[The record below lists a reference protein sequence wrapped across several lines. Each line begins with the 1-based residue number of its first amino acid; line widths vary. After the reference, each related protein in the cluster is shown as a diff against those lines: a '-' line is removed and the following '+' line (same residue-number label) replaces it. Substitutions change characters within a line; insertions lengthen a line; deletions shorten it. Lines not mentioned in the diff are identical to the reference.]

1 MTQTDKRLFLID
13 GSAQLYR
20 AHFAFIKNPLVNS
33 RGEITSAIYGFMN
46 MLISLIEREQPT
58 HLAIVFDTK
67 EPTFRHKRYPEYK
80 ATREKMPDDLVGQL
94 GRLDQV
100 LRATGLPVLAQPG
113 WEADDLIGT
122 LAHQAAKE
130 DFEVFMVTGDKDYQQ
145 LVTDRIKLYNPKA
158 DNILILGPKEVEEN
172 FGVPPEHVIDVLALM
187 GDTSDNVPGVS
198 GIGPKTAV
206 KLVQEYGD
214 LEAVLAAADS
224 MKKSKLRDNLL
235 EHTDIARLSRELVT
249 IPLDA
254 PATFDAEEFAYK
266 PIFNPELARIL
277 SELELDRILNR
288 LSGTAIDASSDK
300 AQAENRN
307 YTALTDASELRKL
320 VKQWMK
326 SKPLLSWD
334 LETTSID
341 PMQAELVGA
350 SFSVEE
356 CTAYYVS
363 MEHFEGERDLTD
375 GFRRFGETVD
385 GRTALF
391 LSIVQP
397 LLEDASIPKTG
408 QNIKYDMQVIA
419 TYGIEAQGIVFDT
432 MLAAYLINP
441 GSRTLNIDAL
451 SNEYLKLSKIPT
463 SDLIG
468 SGKNQL
474 SMRDVELDRIT
485 EYACE
490 DADYA
495 LRLTNKLSGLLDT
508 QQRILDEIEIPL
520 LPVLRQMEFYGIKL
534 DVDFLREMS
543 AELDRDLER
552 LVGECYAAAGEQFNL
567 NSPKQLAAILFDKL
581 HLPVRKKTKTGPS
594 TDVDTLTSLAELH
607 ELPLKLLDYRTLS
620 KLKSTYVDA
629 LPALVHP
636 QTGRLHTTFSQ
647 TIAATGRLSSNN
659 PNLQNIPIRTEI
671 GRRIREAFVPGDP
684 NWKLVSADYSQIE
697 LRIMAHLSGDDN
709 LLDAFRRDA
718 DIHRETAARM
728 FNTTIDNVDADM
740 RRAAKTVN
748 FGIIYGQTDFGL
760 AQELGIPRHAANE
773 FRKNYFKLYPGVAE
787 FMRSTIEKCRENGYV
802 ETMQGRRRAIPDIG
816 NSNRQLREFAER
828 TAINTPVQGSAA
840 DMIKLAMIA
849 IAQRLKGENFSARM
863 LLQVHDEL
871 VFESPIDEIQRLSEM
886 IQREMKEAL
895 PLSIPIV
902 VEVGTGA
909 NWLVAH

>member
-1 MTQTDKRLFLID
+1 
-13 GSAQLYR
+13 
-20 AHFAFIKNPLVNS
+20 FAFIKNPLVNS

-67 EPTFRHKRYPEYK
+67 EPTFRHKRYPKYK

-100 LRATGLPVLAQPG
+100 LRATGLPLLAEAG

-130 DFEVFMVTGDKDYQQ
+130 DFKVFMVTGDKDFQQ
-145 LVTDRIKLYNPKA
+145 LVTDKIKLYNPKA
-158 DNILILGPKEVEEN
+158 DNILILGPQEVEEK
-172 FGVPPEHVIDVLALM
+172 FGVPPEQVIDVLALM

-206 KLVQEYGD
+206 KLVQEYGG
-214 LEAVLAAADS
+214 LEAVLSAAET

-235 EHTDIARLSRELVT
+235 EHAETARLSRELVT

-254 PATFDAEEFAYK
+254 PATFNAEDFAYK
-266 PIFNPELARIL
+266 PIFNSELARIL

-288 LSGTAIDASSDK
+288 LSGTSNNASTANSSSEK
-300 AQAENRN
+300 RN
-307 YTALTDASELRKL
+307 YIALTGEAELRKL

-326 SKPLLSWD
+326 QKPLLSWD

-341 PMQAELVGA
+341 PMQAELVGSSLA
-350 SFSVEE
+350 VEE
-356 CTAYYVS
+356 GTAYYVS
-363 MEHFEGERDLTD
+363 MEHFEGERSLTD
-375 GFRRFGETVD
+375 GCTRFGEPVD
-385 GRTALF
+385 DKTALF

-397 LLEDASIPKTG
+397 LLEDVSIPKTG

-419 TYGIEAQGIVFDT
+419 TYGIEVRGVVFDT

-441 GSRTLNIDAL
+441 GSRTLGIDAL
-451 SNEYLKLSKIPT
+451 SNEYLSLPKIPT

-468 SGKNQL
+468 KGKGQL
-474 SMRDVELDRIT
+474 SMLDVELDRIT

-508 QQRILDEIEIPL
+508 QQKILNEIEIPL
-520 LPVLRQMEFYGIKL
+520 LPVLRQMEFCGIKL
-534 DVDFLREMS
+534 DVGFLREMS

-552 LVGECYAAAGEQFNL
+552 LIKECYAAAGEEFNL

-636 QTGRLHTTFSQ
+636 HTGRLHTTFSQ

-671 GRRIREAFVPGDP
+671 GRKIREAFIPGEP
-684 NWKLVSADYSQIE
+684 SWKLVSADYSQIE
-697 LRIMAHLSGDDN
+697 LRIMAHLSEDEN

-728 FNTTIDNVDADM
+728 FNTSVENVDADM

-802 ETMQGRRRAIPDIG
+802 ETMRGRRRTIPDIQ
-816 NSNRQLREFAER
+816 NQNRQLREFAER

-849 IAQRLKGENFSARM
+849 IAKRLKGENFSARM

-871 VFESPIDEIQRLSEM
+871 VFESPADEIETLSEM
-886 IQREMKEAL
+886 IQEEMKNAL
-895 PLSIPIV
+895 LLSIPIT
-902 VEVGTGA
+902 VEVGNGS
-909 NWLVAH
+909 NWLDAH